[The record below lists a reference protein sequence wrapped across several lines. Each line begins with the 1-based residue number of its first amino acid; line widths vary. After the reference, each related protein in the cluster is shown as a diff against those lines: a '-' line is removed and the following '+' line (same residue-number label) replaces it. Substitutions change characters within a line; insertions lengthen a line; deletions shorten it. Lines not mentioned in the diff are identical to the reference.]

1 MTYGLVWSENDSA
14 DDNTTAQLLQL
25 HFHRIAPL
33 HCTNYELLRFGAR
46 LSRLMI
52 AGARLHSINLQLTQT
67 GERGQTVHRRTTC
80 TIAYR
85 HEFDCCNGHNSDVTL
100 SVHNASHQAAL
111 KMVKCVSLGLVPKRS
126 LIGSLF

>member
-1 MTYGLVWSENDSA
+1 MQDYDITAKVDVTYGLVWSENDSA
-14 DDNTTAQLLQL
+14 DDNTEAQLLQL

-67 GERGQTVHRRTTC
+67 GEGRQFTDEQCAQLHTGMNLIAATDIIQMLHFQC
-80 TIAYR
+80 TMQ
-85 HEFDCCNGHNSDVTL
+85 VTKL
-100 SVHNASHQAAL
+100 L
-111 KMVKCVSLGLVPKRS
+111 
-126 LIGSLF
+126 